1 VREHERSTMSDDT
14 TDATDASTSRRRFLL
29 GGAAVTG
36 ALAIPTAGVLGSS
49 HQSGVQQGREFRVR
63 LENVSDGSTLQ
74 TTDGGKP
81 VPMSPGAYAV
91 HTADEPVFTP
101 GEPERGNGL
110 EEIAEDGA
118 PPSKLAEALSAR
130 DSVTDA
136 GAFAVPTGADG
147 PGPLLPGN
155 DYEFTVEA
163 SAGKPTRYLSLVTMF
178 VQSNDV
184 FLALGGAD
192 GMELFADGEP
202 NVGNVTDSFGLWDA
216 GTEINQEP
224 GVGED
229 QAPRQRD
236 TNIGDVE
243 RGTVAP
249 IAEVNG
255 YEYPSV
261 DEVARLTVTPT
272 GEGDG

>member
-1 VREHERSTMSDDT
+1 MSDDT

-36 ALAIPTAGVLGSS
+36 ALAVPTAGVLGSNDPP
-49 HQSGVQQGREFRVR
+49 QIQQVREFRVR

-74 TTDGGKP
+74 TSEGSKP

-91 HTADEPVFTP
+91 HTADEPIFTP

-118 PPSKLAEALSAR
+118 PPGKLADALAAR

-136 GAFAVPTGADG
+136 GAFATPTGADG

-163 SAGKPTRYLSLVTMF
+163 AAGKPTRYLSLVTMF

-192 GMELFADGEP
+192 GLELFADGEP
-202 NVGNVTDSFGLWDA
+202 NVGNVTDSLALWDA

-224 GVGED
+224 GVGGH
-229 QAPRQRD
+229 QAPRQRAK
-236 TNIGDVE
+236 NVGDVE

-249 IAEVNG
+249 IDEVNG
-255 YEYPSV
+255 YEYPAV

-272 GEGDG
+272 GDGTD

>member
-1 VREHERSTMSDDT
+1 MTDDT

-36 ALAIPTAGVLGSS
+36 ALAVPTAGVLGSS
-49 HQSGVQQGREFRVR
+49 TLTQNHEAREFQVR

-74 TTDGGKP
+74 TSDGSKP

-91 HTADEPVFTP
+91 HTADEPIFTP
-101 GEPERGNGL
+101 GEPARGNGL

-136 GAFAVPTGADG
+136 GAFATPTGADG

-184 FLALGGAD
+184 FIALGGPD
-192 GMELFADGEP
+192 GLSLFADGEP
-202 NVGNVTDSFGLWDA
+202 NVGNVTDSLALWDA

-224 GVGED
+224 GVGEH
-229 QAPRQRD
+229 QAPRQPD
-236 TNIGDVE
+236 TNVGDVE

-255 YEYPSV
+255 YDYPPV
-261 DEVARLTVTPT
+261 DEVARLMVTPT

>member
-1 VREHERSTMSDDT
+1 MFDDT

-36 ALAIPTAGVLGSS
+36 ALAVPTAGVLGSS
-49 HQSGVQQGREFRVR
+49 DRAQSRQARAFQVQ
-63 LENVSDGSTLQ
+63 LENVSDGSTLS
-74 TTDGGKP
+74 TTEGAKP
-81 VPMSPGAYAV
+81 VPVSPGAYAV
-91 HTADEPVFTP
+91 HTADEPIFTP
-101 GEPERGNGL
+101 GEPARGNGL

-118 PPSKLAEALSAR
+118 PPSALAESLSAR
-130 DSVTDA
+130 DTVTDA

-155 DYEFTVEA
+155 SYEFTVEA
-163 SAGKPTRYLSLVTMF
+163 SAGKPTSYLSVVTMF

-184 FLALGGAD
+184 FFALGGA
-192 GMELFADGEP
+192 GGLALFADGEP
-202 NVGNVTDSFGLWDA
+202 NVGNVTGSLGLWDA

-224 GVGED
+224 GVGGQ
-229 QAPRQRD
+229 QAPRQRARKV
-236 TNIGDVE
+236 GDVE

-255 YEYPSV
+255 YEYPAV
-261 DEVARLTVTPT
+261 DEVARLTITPT
-272 GEGDG
+272 GGEDS

>member
-1 VREHERSTMSDDT
+1 MTDDT
-14 TDATDASTSRRRFLL
+14 TDATDVSTSRRRFLL

-36 ALAIPTAGVLGSS
+36 ALAVPTAGVLGSS
-49 HQSGVQQGREFRVR
+49 DHVQQSRAFRVR

-74 TTDGGKP
+74 TSEGTKP

-91 HTADEPVFTP
+91 HTADEPIFTP

-118 PPSKLAEALSAR
+118 PPSKLAAALSAR

-136 GAFAVPTGADG
+136 GAFAVPTGGDDS

-155 DYEFTVEA
+155 SYEFTVEA
-163 SAGKPTRYLSLVTMF
+163 SPGKPTRYLSLVTMF

-202 NVGNVTDSFGLWDA
+202 NVGNVTDSLALWDA

-224 GVGED
+224 GVGGY
-229 QAPRQRD
+229 QAPRQED
-236 TNIGDVE
+236 TNLGDVE

-255 YEYPSV
+255 YEYPAV
-261 DEVARLTVTPT
+261 DEVARLTVTPA
-272 GEGDG
+272 GDN